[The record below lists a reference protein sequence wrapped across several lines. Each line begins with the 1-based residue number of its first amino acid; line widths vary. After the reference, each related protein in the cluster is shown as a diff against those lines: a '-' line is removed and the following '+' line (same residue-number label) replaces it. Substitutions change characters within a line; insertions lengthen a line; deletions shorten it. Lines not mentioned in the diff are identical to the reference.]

1 MTMGGRRATMLAAVG
16 IAVLLCP
23 ITACAREESGTPEAS
38 VSSQTGQSTSSTV
51 AAPTVEL
58 LDPGAEPREVLR
70 FSVAE
75 GAQFRATMTTEMG
88 ITIEV
93 AGEQAPAPTL
103 PPILADLSATV
114 NKVAANG
121 DIDYTFAFE
130 SMRAGEGIVLSP
142 EAQQSFDQIS
152 GITGQAVM
160 TANGEQTHV
169 DLDIPSDVQP
179 EMRTSLEGMSSQLGK
194 LTAPFPTEPVGI
206 GGSWRTTASAELNG
220 LRTDVVTTYTLRER
234 NGDQYRTELSY
245 EQSAPD
251 QDANIPGL
259 PPGVRA
265 HVSGMAVSGSGEIN
279 GSLSQVF
286 PATSTMQ
293 GGGTI
298 DMSINDGQNSE
309 DMHQT
314 IDVKVSLQP
323 TP

>member
-1 MTMGGRRATMLAAVG
+1 MLAAVG

-23 ITACAREESGTPEAS
+23 VTACAREESGTPEAS
-38 VSSQTGQSTSSTV
+38 VSSQTSQSTSTTV

-152 GITGQAVM
+152 GIIRDI
-160 TANGEQTHV
+160 HV
-169 DLDIPSDVQP
+169 GF
-179 EMRTSLEGMSSQLGK
+179 EG
-194 LTAPFPTEPVGI
+194 
-206 GGSWRTTASAELNG
+206 
-220 LRTDVVTTYTLRER
+220 
-234 NGDQYRTELSY
+234 
-245 EQSAPD
+245 
-251 QDANIPGL
+251 
-259 PPGVRA
+259 
-265 HVSGMAVSGSGEIN
+265 
-279 GSLSQVF
+279 
-286 PATSTMQ
+286 
-293 GGGTI
+293 
-298 DMSINDGQNSE
+298 
-309 DMHQT
+309 
-314 IDVKVSLQP
+314 
-323 TP
+323 